1 MDKEKVLLLILV
13 IHEFLFKPNPDGT
26 QSGILS
32 SLGNGFMHKMEHT
45 VRLWF
50 FIWISAE

>member
-1 MDKEKVLLLILV
+1 VNKEHVLFLKLI

-26 QSGILS
+26 RSGILS

-50 FIWISAE
+50 FIWILTE